1 MTKQKKTKKKNPKH
15 GVYSWLD
22 QKRINPSIRGHRKI
36 QAYLEDIE
44 SQLQGMQGGP
54 DKLTAA
60 KQILIKSTV
69 EAYGVIL
76 LASVYCKDAGILRP
90 DKKKKGVIELQPVLG
105 KQFLAFMNTIRQN
118 LLALG
123 LDKKEAEDV
132 LDLDT
137 YIKQR
142 DAESQASQDDK
153 EGKE

>member
-1 MTKQKKTKKKNPKH
+1 MTKQKKAKKKNPKH

-36 QAYLEDIE
+36 QAYLEAME
-44 SQLQGMQGGP
+44 SQLQDMQGGSM
-54 DKLTAA
+54 TAA

-76 LASVYCKDAGILRP
+76 LTSVYCKDAGILRP

-105 KQFLAFMNTIRQN
+105 KQFLAFTNTIRQN

>member
-1 MTKQKKTKKKNPKH
+1 MTEKKIKKKNPKH

-22 QKRINPSIRGHRKI
+22 QGRINPSVRGHRKL
-36 QAYLEDIE
+36 QKYLEDME
-44 SQLQGMQGGP
+44 AQLQDMQGGTM
-54 DKLTAA
+54 TAA

-69 EAYGVIL
+69 EAFGVVL

-90 DKKKKGVIELQPVLG
+90 DKRKNGVIELQPVLG
-105 KQFLAFMNTIRQN
+105 NQFLAFMNTIRQN
-118 LLALG
+118 LIALG
-123 LDKKEAEDV
+123 LDKKEAEEV

-142 DAESQASQDDK
+142 DAEEKASQDDK

>member
-1 MTKQKKTKKKNPKH
+1 MSKQKKTKKKNPKH

-36 QAYLEDIE
+36 QSYLEDLESRLIE
-44 SQLQGMQGGP
+44 MQGGP
-54 DKLTAA
+54 DKITAA
-60 KQILIKSTV
+60 QEVLIKSTI

-90 DKKKKGVIELQPVLG
+90 DKQKQGVIELQPVLS
-105 KQFLAFMNTIRQN
+105 KQFLAFMNTVRQN

-132 LDLDT
+132 LDLES

-142 DAESQASQDDK
+142 DAEEQASQDDK
-153 EGKE
+153 EGD